1 MLMNKLLL
9 TVASHPQDKTL
20 LHPAV
25 LAPVPLALVHL
36 TVLVPPT
43 QVSILLPDGPLEEP
57 LAALATHGPI
67 VAPCQEM

>member
-36 TVLVPPT
+36 AVLV
-43 QVSILLPDGPLEEP
+43 LLADVAVLLTNGTLEEP
-57 LAALATHGPI
+57 LATLATYGPI
-67 VAPCQEM
+67 VATFK